1 MSFGRSSLCPVP
13 SVTNDTPD
21 LPPDGK
27 KDAGERAGKGTE
39 VIEHNVLYVV
49 VIGLY

>member
-1 MSFGRSSLCPVP
+1 VSLS

-39 VIEHNVLYVV
+39 VLQHKGRYVV
-49 VIGLY
+49 VNKYVIDCDF